1 MIILCADDYGLSAG
15 VNRAICELAHARRLS
30 ATSAM
35 VTFPEWRDDGPRLAA
50 LRDRIAIGVHLNLTA
65 GAPAGEMP
73 TVAPGGR
80 LPGIGAL
87 SKRALARQL
96 DRAEI
101 EAEIVRQF
109 RLFEDATGFQPDHVD
124 GHQHVHALPVIRD
137 AVVAAVRKMA
147 WPMPPLLRASDDRVW
162 RIVRR
167 GVAVQKALTVTAL
180 TRGHRRVWRAAGLPT
195 NDSFA
200 GFSNFTP
207 GTDFAA
213 EMNASFTQ
221 AQARHLVMCHPGYP
235 DDTLRARDS
244 LVERREEERRALSE
258 MIDLPS
264 RIWHPSRGTGDPAID
279 WSKDQ

>member
-15 VNRAICELAHARRLS
+15 VTRAIDELADARRLS

-35 VTFPEWRDDGPRLAA
+35 VTFPEWREAAPRLAA

-65 GAPAGEMP
+65 GAPAGAMP
-73 TVAPGGR
+73 TFAPGGQ
-80 LPGIGAL
+80 LPEIGAV
-87 SKRALARQL
+87 SKRAVTRQL
-96 DRAEI
+96 DRSEI

-109 RLFEDATGFQPDHVD
+109 RLFEDATGFQPDHID

-137 AVVAAVRKMA
+137 AVVGAVRKMA
-147 WPMPPLLRASDDRVW
+147 WPIPPLLRASEDRVW

-180 TRGHRRVWRAAGLPT
+180 TRGHRRVWRAAGLPA
-195 NDSFA
+195 NESFA

-207 GTDFAA
+207 GADFAA
-213 EMNASFTQ
+213 EMDVSFTQ
-221 AQARHLVMCHPGYP
+221 ASACHLVMCHPGYA

-244 LVERREEERRALSE
+244 LVARREEELRALSE

-264 RIWHPSRGTGDPAID
+264 RIWHPSRGTCDPAID
-279 WSKDQ
+279 WSKER